1 VSQLITISEAVRILG
16 LKSRGSLYRKIN
28 TKELPSV
35 NTPTGTMLERAGL
48 EDVWASITRTRIDSP
63 RPPGDRGVRAR
74 PASASSGGKAVG
86 PVPDFNEER
95 AWHEREK
102 RLLAQ
107 LQREEKASQLVYLE
121 DYGQAQKAVA
131 LYLSGQIEALP
142 RQIRLQL
149 PHLTLH
155 DEEVIEDLVRRLLN
169 RVADWRLD
177 DGEVDE

>member
-1 VSQLITISEAVRILG
+1 
-16 LKSRGSLYRKIN
+16 
-28 TKELPSV
+28 
-35 NTPTGTMLERAGL
+35 
-48 EDVWASITRTRIDSP
+48 
-63 RPPGDRGVRAR
+63 
-74 PASASSGGKAVG
+74 
-86 PVPDFNEER
+86 
-95 AWHEREK
+95 
-102 RLLAQ
+102 
-107 LQREEKASQLVYLE
+107 VYLE

-142 RQIRLQL
+142 RQIRQQL